1 MIDREFLGGFAFN
14 RRHFHTNIDA
24 CIMVGYWGNRIV
36 DNEEITLQGFDILPD
51 DTFSDELIVPV
62 KKIYEL
68 FSTKYYEK
76 SDFRESTFD
85 GILTGLNGL
94 EADDSVKKR
103 IKPLYSKD
111 MLCYLVADSVGF
123 DNPDAKSSLLVA
135 GRYNGNGCYIHK
147 TNYLEKLPMF
157 AASRY
162 ITYNREWTERA
173 RIMKSADK
181 AELFFADAKSGKLDN
196 FFLKCLL
203 FTCIEMQNHCRTFT
217 GSDGRFYRNEL
228 CLDTTNG
235 ETVASK
241 DIKKLKPNETE
252 KKILDLYSTLLNHVK
267 DTKEYKPEM
276 TYGIYQI
283 YDEIDT
289 SFTDEITGKTVYNNI
304 QVHSDLQAMK
314 ELCKT
319 YYNAEIVPV
328 LFEYE
333 FLK

>member
-1 MIDREFLGGFAFN
+1 M
-14 RRHFHTNIDA
+14 
-24 CIMVGYWGNRIV
+24 
-36 DNEEITLQGFDILPD
+36 
-51 DTFSDELIVPV
+51 
-62 KKIYEL
+62 KKIHEL

-181 AELFFADAKSGKLDN
+181 AEIFFYDAKNGKLN
-196 FFLKCLL
+196 
-203 FTCIEMQNHCRTFT
+203 TFT
-217 GSDGRFYRNEL
+217 N
-228 CLDTTNG
+228 
-235 ETVASK
+235 
-241 DIKKLKPNETE
+241 
-252 KKILDLYSTLLNHVK
+252 
-267 DTKEYKPEM
+267 M
-276 TYGIYQI
+276 TQMAI
-283 YDEIDT
+283 
-289 SFTDEITGKTVYNNI
+289 
-304 QVHSDLQAMK
+304 
-314 ELCKT
+314 
-319 YYNAEIVPV
+319 
-328 LFEYE
+328 
-333 FLK
+333 

>member
-1 MIDREFLGGFAFN
+1 M
-14 RRHFHTNIDA
+14 
-24 CIMVGYWGNRIV
+24 GNKIV
-36 DNEEITLQGFDILPD
+36 ANAEITLQGFDILPD
-51 DTFSDELIVPV
+51 NTFSDELILPV
-62 KKIYEL
+62 KKIHEL
-68 FSTKYYEK
+68 FSTKYYKK
-76 SDFRESTFD
+76 SDFRESSFD

-314 ELCKT
+314 ELCRT
-319 YYNAEIVPV
+319 YYNSEIVPV